1 METMDLSEASG
12 VQIED
17 SIIKHRPRRIAVDKL
32 INFTEDENQQESDED
47 DQLIFKQP
55 KEPVTRRAARKRI
68 EPTNESIEL
77 EREKLALERE
87 KLALEREK
95 LALERE
101 KLALEREKLALE
113 REKLA
118 LEREKLA
125 LEREKLALEREKLA
139 LEREKLALEREKLAL
154 EREKE
159 KLALERE
166 KLALEREK
174 LALEREKLA
183 LEREKL
189 AVEME
194 TLAVERERIKLQ
206 HIERER
212 KESGTLPF
220 KVKLQPFDPKH
231 DDILTFLSE
240 FDAVAIGDQAKWNNK
255 LRLLQL
261 RTLLNGDARHI
272 SSQASTSYGELKKAL
287 TDRYGKRPHEYFK
300 ELINIKKEP
309 NQMKPI
315 VR

>member
-1 METMDLSEASG
+1 MDLSEASG

-55 KEPVTRRAARKRI
+55 KGPVTRRAARKRI

-77 EREKLALERE
+77 KREKLALER
-87 KLALEREK
+87 
-95 LALERE
+95 
-101 KLALEREKLALE
+101 
-113 REKLA
+113 
-118 LEREKLA
+118 
-125 LEREKLALEREKLA
+125 
-139 LEREKLALEREKLAL
+139 
-154 EREKE
+154 E

-261 RTLLNGDARHI
+261 RSLLNGDARHI

>member
-55 KEPVTRRAARKRI
+55 KGPVTRRAARKRI

-77 EREKLALERE
+77 KREKLALERE
-87 KLALEREK
+87 KLALER
-95 LALERE
+95 
-101 KLALEREKLALE
+101 
-113 REKLA
+113 
-118 LEREKLA
+118 
-125 LEREKLALEREKLA
+125 
-139 LEREKLALEREKLAL
+139 
-154 EREKE
+154 E

-261 RTLLNGDARHI
+261 RSLLNGDARHI

>member
-1 METMDLSEASG
+1 MRALNLKEKNLHSKGKNLHSKEKNLHSKEKNLHSE
-12 VQIED
+12 
-17 SIIKHRPRRIAVDKL
+17 R
-32 INFTEDENQQESDED
+32 
-47 DQLIFKQP
+47 
-55 KEPVTRRAARKRI
+55 
-68 EPTNESIEL
+68 
-77 EREKLALERE
+77 
-87 KLALEREK
+87 
-95 LALERE
+95 
-101 KLALEREKLALE
+101 
-113 REKLA
+113 
-118 LEREKLA
+118 
-125 LEREKLALEREKLA
+125 
-139 LEREKLALEREKLAL
+139 
-154 EREKE
+154 E

-261 RTLLNGDARHI
+261 RSLLNGDARHI

>member
-55 KEPVTRRAARKRI
+55 KGPVTRRAARKRI

-77 EREKLALERE
+77 KREKLALERE

-101 KLALEREKLALE
+101 KLALER
-113 REKLA
+113 
-118 LEREKLA
+118 
-125 LEREKLALEREKLA
+125 
-139 LEREKLALEREKLAL
+139 
-154 EREKE
+154 E

-261 RTLLNGDARHI
+261 RSLLNGDARHI

>member
-1 METMDLSEASG
+1 METVDLSEASG
-12 VQIED
+12 GQIEN
-17 SIIKHRPRRIAVDKL
+17 SIAKHRPRRIAVDKL
-32 INFTEDENQQESDED
+32 INFTEDGNQQESDED
-47 DQLIFKQP
+47 DQPIFKQP
-55 KEPVTRRAARKRI
+55 KGPVTRRAARKRI
-68 EPTNESIEL
+68 EPTNENIE
-77 EREKLALERE
+77 
-87 KLALEREK
+87 
-95 LALERE
+95 
-101 KLALEREKLALE
+101 
-113 REKLA
+113 
-118 LEREKLA
+118 
-125 LEREKLALEREKLA
+125 
-139 LEREKLALEREKLAL
+139 
-154 EREKE
+154 
-159 KLALERE
+159 
-166 KLALEREK
+166 
-174 LALEREKLA
+174 LEREKLA

-220 KVKLQPFDPKH
+220 KVRLQPFDPKH

-240 FDAVAIGDQAKWNNK
+240 FDAVAIGDQAKWNNN
-255 LRLLQL
+255 LRLLQR
-261 RTLLNGDARHI
+261 RTLLNGHARHI

>member
-55 KEPVTRRAARKRI
+55 KGPVTRRAARKRI

-77 EREKLALERE
+77 KREKLALERE

-139 LEREKLALEREKLAL
+139 LER
-154 EREKE
+154 E

>member
-55 KEPVTRRAARKRI
+55 KGPVTRRAARKRI

-77 EREKLALERE
+77 KREKLALERE
-87 KLALEREK
+87 KLALER
-95 LALERE
+95 
-101 KLALEREKLALE
+101 
-113 REKLA
+113 
-118 LEREKLA
+118 
-125 LEREKLALEREKLA
+125 
-139 LEREKLALEREKLAL
+139 
-154 EREKE
+154 E

>member
-1 METMDLSEASG
+1 MDLSEASG

-77 EREKLALERE
+77 KR
-87 KLALEREK
+87 
-95 LALERE
+95 
-101 KLALEREKLALE
+101 
-113 REKLA
+113 
-118 LEREKLA
+118 
-125 LEREKLALEREKLA
+125 
-139 LEREKLALEREKLAL
+139 
-154 EREKE
+154 E

-189 AVEME
+189 AVEIE

>member
-1 METMDLSEASG
+1 MDLSEASG

-55 KEPVTRRAARKRI
+55 KGPVTRRAARKRI

-77 EREKLALERE
+77 K
-87 KLALEREK
+87 
-95 LALERE
+95 
-101 KLALEREKLALE
+101 
-113 REKLA
+113 
-118 LEREKLA
+118 
-125 LEREKLALEREKLA
+125 
-139 LEREKLALEREKLAL
+139 
-154 EREKE
+154 
-159 KLALERE
+159 RE

-261 RTLLNGDARHI
+261 RSLLNGDARHI